1 MTQTI
6 NGNYVSIGSIGNK
19 TIGTVGDL
27 LSVSTHGWWHYPY
40 VTGDQELKNLLSST
54 KKIYNFSSSRNT
66 SETLISSIIRDDVNL
81 QSSLK

>member
-27 LSVSTHGWWHYPY
+27 LSVSTHGWWFYPY
-40 VTGDQELKNLLSST
+40 ISGDQELKNLFSSA
-54 KKIYNFSSSRNT
+54 KKIYNFSSSRK
-66 SETLISSIIRDDVNL
+66 TLTTLLSSTIRDDLNM